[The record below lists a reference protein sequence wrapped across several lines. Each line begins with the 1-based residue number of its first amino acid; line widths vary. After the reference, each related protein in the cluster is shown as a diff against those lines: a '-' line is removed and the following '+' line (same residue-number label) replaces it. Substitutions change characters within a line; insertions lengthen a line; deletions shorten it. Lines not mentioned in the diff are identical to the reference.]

1 MKLLN
6 NPKSIIGRIC
16 WNWNR
21 KRRRIVSVE
30 KGRWD
35 EFLVKT
41 VDDYG
46 NPNQSPYDGYF
57 WDEELTIPLTLQD
70 VKQC

>member
-16 WNWNR
+16 WNWAK
-21 KRRRIVSVE
+21 KRRRIVSVIPDFC
-30 KGRWD
+30 GGYI
-35 EFLVKT
+35 VKT

-46 NPNQSPYDGYF
+46 NPNQAPYDGYF
-57 WDEELTIPLTLQD
+57 WDEELTRPLSLKD
-70 VKQC
+70 VQ

>member
-21 KRRRIVSVE
+21 RRRRIMAIE
-30 KGRWD
+30 R
-35 EFLVKT
+35 ETVKT

-46 NPNQSPYDGYF
+46 NPNQCSYDGYF
-57 WDEELTIPLTLQD
+57 WDEELTRPLTLQD
-70 VKQC
+70 LQ